1 MPQYQYRALSHAG
14 GVSAGMIA
22 ASDERGA
29 LQALRS
35 KQLRELSI
43 KLSTVVDGPASRAAA
58 AQPTPGVE
66 LDDGAVEAALERLG
80 RRAAASRRKKSV
92 TEDDVMRLSTEL
104 GVLLTA
110 GLPLDKAM
118 RVQIDA
124 TTPGPWREMM
134 EGSLGSLKSG
144 KSFSASLET
153 YPDTFRS
160 FYVNMVRSGE
170 ASGNLARV
178 LSDLGEYM
186 ERKKA
191 LRASVVS
198 ALTYP
203 LILLV
208 VATLSVFIMLG
219 FVVPEFEALFD
230 DMGESLPLLTRA
242 IVALGDMV
250 SAWGWTLLTLSL
262 LVAWFL
268 RRWLAQSAGM
278 IWRDR
283 QALTLP
289 LVGRVVVKYEVA
301 RFSRTLGTL
310 LHNGVS
316 MLKAVDIAVATVGN
330 SLVRSSLSDLA
341 PTIKRGGRLSLAL
354 DTRIFSPVAT
364 QMIRVGE
371 ESGNLDAMLLELARV
386 HEGDVEIEIK
396 RMLTLLEPALIL
408 GMGGVIAVI
417 IMGILMGILSVN
429 TLVV

>member
-35 KQLRELSI
+35 KQLRVLSI

>member
-1 MPQYQYRALSHAG
+1 MPQYQYRAVGHSG
-14 GVSAGMIA
+14 GVSSGVISA
-22 ASDERGA
+22 ADESGA
-29 LQALRS
+29 LQTLRA
-35 KQLRELSI
+35 KKLRVLSL
-43 KLSTVVDGPASRAAA
+43 KLSAVADLSNIGSSAKQVVSESQVDLASVQVA
-58 AQPTPGVE
+58 
-66 LDDGAVEAALERLG
+66 LDRLG
-80 RRAAASRRKKSV
+80 RRSSLSRQKKTVS
-92 TEDDVMRLSTEL
+92 EDDVMRLSAEL

-124 TTPGPWREMM
+124 TAEGPWREIMQ
-134 EGSLGSLKSG
+134 GCLDSLKGG
-144 KSFSASLET
+144 KSFSASLEA
-153 YPDTFRS
+153 YPDHFRS
-160 FYVNMVRSGE
+160 FYINMVRSGE

-178 LSDLGEYM
+178 LGDLGEYM

-242 IVALGDMV
+242 IVSLGDLV
-250 SAWGWTLLTLSL
+250 AAWGWTLLFIGLFAT
-262 LVAWFL
+262 WFF
-268 RRWLAQSAGM
+268 RRWMGQSAGIM
-278 IWRDR
+278 WRDR

-330 SLVRSSLSDLA
+330 SLVRSSLGDLA
-341 PTIKRGGRLSLAL
+341 PTIKRGGRLTQAL
-354 DTRIFSPVAT
+354 DARVFSPVAM

-371 ESGNLDAMLLELARV
+371 ESGNLDNMLLELARV
-386 HEGDVEIEIK
+386 HEGDVETEIK

-408 GMGGVIAVI
+408 GMGGVIAII
-417 IMGILMGILSVN
+417 IMGSLRGILSVN

>member
-35 KQLRELSI
+35 KQLRVLSI
-43 KLSTVVDGPASRAAA
+43 KLSTVVDAPASRAAA